1 MTNNFLDAVSKT
13 LKVYYFPMI
22 ITSNLDKKK
31 LTSLMIYEFQI
42 SFKNNQTLHIY
53 ELTLS
58 VIKSHTR
65 PLNTKHTEINE

>member
-1 MTNNFLDAVSKT
+1 
-13 LKVYYFPMI
+13 
-22 ITSNLDKKK
+22 
-31 LTSLMIYEFQI
+31 MIYEFQI

-58 VIKSHTR
+58 VIKSNTR